1 MCNNIAI
8 DFIEV
13 RQMTPCFFKDDRIVV
28 MAKANLLDLDRI
40 NDCFPSARYSEG
52 WGADDRA

>member
-1 MCNNIAI
+1 
-8 DFIEV
+8 
-13 RQMTPCFFKDDRIVV
+13 MTPCFFKDDRIVV